1 MLNEED
7 LELIGVFGM
16 TYNAGIIK
24 RFNDETEGL
33 QGDYWIES
41 LRDGTPVLI
50 RELAASDRDRDLL
63 FFQGLGKDT
72 PHFRFLASFSELKE
86 THDQLMD
93 VCLPNRMAYIA
104 LVYEGNQLT
113 QIGKA
118 RYGAYEGDAHCE
130 FAVAVAE
137 RWQRK
142 GVATALMQ
150 HLMDTAT
157 RQGFRKI
164 SSMDS
169 AGNHSMDSLAKSLG
183 FTCRNDD
190 LHGPQVFHEYVLQ

>member
-1 MLNEED
+1 
-7 LELIGVFGM
+7 
-16 TYNAGIIK
+16 
-24 RFNDETEGL
+24 
-33 QGDYWIES
+33 
-41 LRDGTPVLI
+41 
-50 RELAASDRDRDLL
+50 RERDLL
-63 FFQGLGKDT
+63 FFEALGKDT

-104 LVYEGNQLT
+104 LAYEGNRLT

-130 FAVAVAE
+130 FAVAVAPP
-137 RWQRK
+137 WQRQ

-164 SSMDS
+164 SSMDA
-169 AGNHSMDSLAKSLG
+169 AGNEPMDYFAKSLG
-183 FTCRNDD
+183 FTSRIDGE
-190 LHGPQVFHEYVLQ
+190 HGPQVFHEYILQ